1 MDDRS
6 SSPEIYIAVTG
17 CYSSPTLL
25 HLDRMNRPFSLL
37 HRA

>member
-6 SSPEIYIAVTG
+6 SSPEICIAVTG
-17 CYSSPTLL
+17 CYSLPTLL
-25 HLDRMNRPFSLL
+25 HHERMNRPFSLL